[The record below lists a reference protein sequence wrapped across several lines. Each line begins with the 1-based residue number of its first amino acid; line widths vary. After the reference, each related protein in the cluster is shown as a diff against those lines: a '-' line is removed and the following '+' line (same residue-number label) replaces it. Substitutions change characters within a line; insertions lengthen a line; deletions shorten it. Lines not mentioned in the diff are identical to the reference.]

1 MTLMTN
7 PPREPFRL
15 GMLLYDRRYR
25 STTIQAFTLLMI
37 LLALSWMTKNAI
49 DRLAILGKEF
59 SFGFLWVQAGYDIEP
74 QLIPYS
80 SSSSTHFTAGLVG
93 LLNTLSVAIPGCILA
108 TILGV
113 IVGVLRLSKS
123 WITAR
128 LMTVYI
134 ETLRNVPVVLWLI
147 ALLAVLSNVPPE
159 PASFRGENP
168 SASMWFEAI
177 AVTRRGTYLPWP
189 MFEDRAIWLLLAGII
204 AIGGIVAFRKYA
216 RRLQDQTG
224 QILPVFLI
232 SLAIFF
238 VPLTLLYFL
247 LGAPVALDYP
257 ALKGF
262 NFQGGAQIS
271 NQYVALTVGLAVYT
285 SSYIAENVRAGI
297 LAISRGQSEASYALG
312 LRPGRTTQLVILPQA
327 LRVIIPPL
335 ISQWL
340 NLTKN
345 TSLAYFVGFMDLR
358 ATLGG
363 ITMNQTGRELECNFL
378 MMGIYLTLSLLISLV
393 LNLYNRSIQLKE
405 R

>member
-1 MTLMTN
+1 MALMTN
-7 PPREPFRL
+7 PPREPFHL

-37 LLALSWMTKNAI
+37 LLALSWMTKNAV
-49 DRLAILGKEF
+49 DNLEALGKPFTF
-59 SFGFLWVQAGYDIEP
+59 SFLWVQAGYDIEP
-74 QLIPYS
+74 QLIYYS
-80 SSSSTHFTAGLVG
+80 SSESTHFTAGMVG

-123 WITAR
+123 WVTAR
-128 LMTVYI
+128 LMTIYI

-147 ALLAVLSNVPPE
+147 ALLAILSNVLPE
-159 PASFRGENP
+159 PSKFRGEDAD
-168 SASMWFEAI
+168 ASMLLNAFAI
-177 AVTRRGTYLPWP
+177 TNRGTYMPA
-189 MFEDRAIWLLLAGII
+189 AIWGEGSQWLMLVLILS
-204 AIGGIVAFRKYA
+204 IGGMWGFARYA
-216 RRLQDQTG
+216 RGIQDTTGRRLPVFWINLLIL
-224 QILPVFLI
+224 ILPVT
-232 SLAIFF
+232 LA
-238 VPLTLLYFL
+238 YFL
-247 LGAPVALDYP
+247 LGRPAALDYP
-257 ALKGF
+257 VLTGF
-262 NFQGGAQIS
+262 NFKGGMRVP
-271 NQYVALTVGLAVYT
+271 NEYLALMVGLAVYT

-297 LAISRGQSEASYALG
+297 LAISKGQSEASYALG
-312 LRPGRTTQLVILPQA
+312 LRPGRTTQLVVLPQA

-378 MMGIYLTLSLLISLV
+378 MMGIYLTLSLLISLG
-393 LNLYNRSIQLKE
+393 LNLYNRSIQLRE